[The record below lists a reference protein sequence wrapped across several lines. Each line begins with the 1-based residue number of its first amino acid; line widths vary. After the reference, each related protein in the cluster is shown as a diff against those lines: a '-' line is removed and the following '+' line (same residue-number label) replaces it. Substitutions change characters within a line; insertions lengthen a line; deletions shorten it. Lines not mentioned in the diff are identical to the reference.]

1 MIVLFGGAAG
11 VGKTTVARLWCESRV
26 RSVHIQLDD
35 IRDLIVSSLTDPQV
49 PTAEQSAQ
57 YSHSVAACTAL
68 ARSFARAGYDV
79 AVDDIFEPKP
89 TRELWLPQ
97 LRGFDVRFVAL
108 HPPLDVARS
117 RAVTR
122 QKRVLEQHIRAQHA
136 SMSAWPPL
144 HRVDSREQTPA
155 QTLQHVV
162 TILESVV
169 IE

>member
-26 RSVHIQLDD
+26 RFVHIQLDA

-97 LRGFDVRFVAL
+97 LRGFDVRFVA
-108 HPPLDVARS
+108 
-117 RAVTR
+117 R

-162 TILESVV
+162 TILESAV